1 MDCNEPKK
9 EQWRKI
15 ALARKELNLT
25 QKQLA
30 STTGINKA
38 TLSQIENGKFSGSLD
53 ILERYLDALDLQ
65 LTVEPKKRQLPNW
78 DELDTLF
85 GDE

>member
-1 MDCNEPKK
+1 MLNFTNNGS
-9 EQWRKI
+9 KI
-15 ALARKELNLT
+15 ALARKALNLT

-30 STTGINKA
+30 ATTGINKA

-65 LTVEPKKRQLPNW
+65 LTVEPKKRQLPDW

>member
-1 MDCNEPKK
+1 MSRRKNNGS
-9 EQWRKI
+9 KI
-15 ALARKELNLT
+15 ALVRKELNLT

-30 STTGINKA
+30 ATTGINKA

-65 LTVEPKKRQLPNW
+65 LTVEPKKRQLPDW

>member
-1 MDCNEPKK
+1 MSRRKNNGS
-9 EQWRKI
+9 KI
-15 ALARKELNLT
+15 ALARKALNLT

-30 STTGINKA
+30 ATTGINKA

-65 LTVEPKKRQLPNW
+65 FTVEPKKRQLPDW

>member
-1 MDCNEPKK
+1 MSRRKNNGN
-9 EQWRKI
+9 KI
-15 ALARKELNLT
+15 ALARKDLGLT
-25 QKQLA
+25 QKQMA
-30 STTGINKA
+30 AKTGINKA

-65 LTVEPKKRQLPNW
+65 LTVEPKKRQLPDW

>member
-1 MDCNEPKK
+1 MSRRKNNGS
-9 EQWRKI
+9 KI

-30 STTGINKA
+30 ATTGINKS

-65 LTVEPKKRQLPNW
+65 LTVEPKKRQLPDW

>member
-1 MDCNEPKK
+1 MSRRKNNGS
-9 EQWRKI
+9 KI
-15 ALARKELNLT
+15 ALARKALNLT

-30 STTGINKA
+30 ATTGINKA

-65 LTVEPKKRQLPNW
+65 LTVEPKKRQLPDW